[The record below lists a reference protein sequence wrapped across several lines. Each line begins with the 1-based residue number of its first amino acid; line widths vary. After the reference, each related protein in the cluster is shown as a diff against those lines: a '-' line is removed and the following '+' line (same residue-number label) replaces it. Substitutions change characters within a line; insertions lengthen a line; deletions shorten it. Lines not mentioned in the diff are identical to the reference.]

1 MHLFRKCI
9 LHLFYVFVKRWV
21 LKKRGE
27 KKQKNKGRAIWI
39 WKGIGRAKWQPCLRV
54 SLFLRCGR
62 PFCVTVQLKAIVRR
76 WFELVPRRTSS
87 NEWDDNANCLKQQD
101 SSSLQLLVSYFGRK
115 ETQRRR
121 RFSSLGHDH
130 VIPSQL
136 IHHDLNIS
144 FFLFS
149 FICVCGYF
157 SFFIK
162 QHFIISSDLLRLRL
176 LGLLR
181 IFWNCSIG

>member
-1 MHLFRKCI
+1 M
-9 LHLFYVFVKRWV
+9 YSSFVLCFCETLGIKEKR
-21 LKKRGE
+21 R
-27 KKQKNKGRAIWI
+27 KKQKTKGAQFEFGKVLAALNGNPAWEF
-39 WKGIGRAKWQPCLRV
+39 L
-54 SLFLRCGR
+54 SLRCGR